1 MIETMRLA
9 EFEQTLQGRL
19 YGGDVAFAEVSTD
32 SRRLRP
38 DDLYV
43 ALVGERFDGNA
54 FATDAVDRGACG
66 VIVSREVN
74 VDRPTLLVPDT
85 ETALAALAR
94 ANRERSDA
102 TIVAVTGSQGKTT
115 VKELLGRMFR
125 RVAPALVTR
134 GNLNNRIG
142 VPLTLLSLEAGH
154 ERAVIEL
161 GASGAGEIAYTVEL
175 VRPHVAIITN
185 AAETHLEGFGS
196 LAGVV
201 RAKGEIIDGV
211 DGDGLVVLNGDDPA
225 WQQWRSRAGGRRVV
239 SFSLDPAMPG
249 VYRARDIHYDGDQ
262 QCFTLIH
269 PDNSETGL
277 ALPLV
282 GRHNVANALAAIAA
296 ALELGLPVAGVRAA
310 LASMQPVVGRLS
322 ASAARHG
329 ARLID
334 DSYNASPASYR
345 AAIDV
350 LRESAAAGQS
360 TVLIAGEMAELGD
373 SAASQHRHVGEY
385 AARSGVARLLA
396 LGALGREMVSGFGQ
410 GGHHFHDMD
419 SLVEYAVGIL
429 DRDVVVLVKGS
440 RSAGM
445 QQAVERLQSGE
456 NS

>member
-9 EFEQTLQGRL
+9 EFEQPLQGRL
-19 YGGDVAFAEVSTD
+19 CGGDAVFSEVSTD
-32 SRRLRP
+32 TRRLRP

-54 FATDAVDRGACG
+54 FAADAVDRGACG
-66 VIVSREVN
+66 VIVSRQVH

-85 ETALAALAR
+85 DQALAALAR
-94 ANRERSDA
+94 ANRERSGA
-102 TIVAVTGSQGKTT
+102 SIVAVTGSQGKTT

-125 RVAPALVTR
+125 RAGPALVTR

-142 VPLTLLSLEAGH
+142 VPLTLLSLEAAH

-161 GASGAGEIAYTVEL
+161 GASGAGEIAYTVDL
-175 VRPHVAIITN
+175 VQPHAAIITN

-201 RAKGEIIDGV
+201 QAKGEIIDGV
-211 DGDGLVVLNGDDPA
+211 AADGLIVLNADDPA
-225 WQQWRSRAGGRRVV
+225 WRQWRSRAGARRVV
-239 SFSLDPAMPG
+239 SFSLDPEMSG
-249 VYRARDIHYDGDQ
+249 TYRARDLHYQDDQ
-262 QCFTLIH
+262 QRFTLLR
-269 PDNSETGL
+269 PDDSEAEL
-277 ALPLV
+277 ALPLA
-282 GRHNVANALAAIAA
+282 GRHNVANALAAIAV
-296 ALELGLPVAGVRAA
+296 ALEQDLSVADVRAA
-310 LASMQPVVGRLS
+310 LASMQPVAGRLS
-322 ASAARHG
+322 ASAARNG

-350 LRESAAAGQS
+350 LQETAAAGQS

-373 SAASQHRHVGEY
+373 TAASQHRRVGEY
-385 AARSGVARLLA
+385 AARSGVGRLLA
-396 LGALGREMVSGFGQ
+396 LGPLGREMVAGFGE
-410 GGHHFHDMD
+410 GGSHFADME
-419 SLVEYAVGIL
+419 SLINHAAGML

-445 QQAVERLQSGE
+445 QRAVERLRNGE
-456 NS
+456 ND